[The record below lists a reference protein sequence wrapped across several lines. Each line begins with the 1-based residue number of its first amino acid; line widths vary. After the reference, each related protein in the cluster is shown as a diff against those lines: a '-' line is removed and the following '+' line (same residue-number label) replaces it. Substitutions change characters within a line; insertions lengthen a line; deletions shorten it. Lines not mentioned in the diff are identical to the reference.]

1 MEFTKK
7 ELVDLVI
14 DFYETPGR
22 YYDLAVE
29 EELTKKFA
37 SSGFA
42 EKDEER
48 IRLTTCGEA
57 YLHEFIKKETD
68 DIIEKIKQKG
78 REVYLYCI
86 IKDFD
91 YGEDT
96 SEFLTY
102 VLKNEADKENARLA
116 VANVIVKDIGETM
129 RITIL

>member
-1 MEFTKK
+1 MEFTKE

-14 DFYETPGR
+14 DFYKMSGR

-42 EKDEER
+42 EKVEER
-48 IRLTTCGEA
+48 IILTECGKT
-57 YLHEFIKKETD
+57 YLHEFIEKETE
-68 DIIEKIKQKG
+68 DIIAKIKQKG

-91 YGEDT
+91 YGEYT

-102 VLKNEADKENARLA
+102 VLKNEADKENARIA
-116 VANVIVKDIGETM
+116 VANVIVKNIGETM